1 VTTLTLPGQQC
12 VFVNVTW
19 RDLDQSRAGILRW
32 GITIELDADWNKMNT
47 FRDHDDN
54 ADNDS
59 MPNSSGKPTG
69 NADDGRWAAVRTPQQ
84 KLVSHHVRLILFLFE

>member
-1 VTTLTLPGQQC
+1 
-12 VFVNVTW
+12 
-19 RDLDQSRAGILRW
+19 
-32 GITIELDADWNKMNT
+32 MNT